1 MIEIPA
7 DRLSDELL
15 DAVIEDYVLREGTEY
30 GPQEV
35 PLATKICQVRAQIN
49 RGEVVVLFDPELES
63 CNLVTRQQLRRWR
76 AER

>member
-7 DRLSDELL
+7 DRLSDDLL

-30 GPQEV
+30 GLQDV
-35 PLATKICQVRAQIN
+35 PLATKIRQVRAQID

-63 CNLVTRQQLRRWR
+63 CNLVTRQQLRQWQ
-76 AER
+76 APQ

>member
-30 GPQEV
+30 GLQDV
-35 PLATKICQVRAQIN
+35 PLATKIRQVRAQIN
-49 RGEVVVLFDPELES
+49 RGEVLVLFDPELES

-76 AER
+76 AEP

>member
-30 GPQEV
+30 GLQDV
-35 PLATKICQVRAQIN
+35 PLATKIRQVRAFAH
-49 RGEVVVLFDPELES
+49 LF
-63 CNLVTRQQLRRWR
+63 
-76 AER
+76 